1 MKLVSA
7 LHLMH
12 ECKYS
17 PIPESLLENPRDVE
31 EEGTKGFAMVEVLS
45 RLDYRSLGEA
55 VPQAILQVGALAK
68 KQK

>member
-17 PIPESLLENPRDVE
+17 PISESLLENPRDVE

-45 RLDYRSLGEA
+45 RLDCRSLGEA
-55 VPQAILQVGALAK
+55 VSQAILQVAALAK